1 MIHNRDE
8 LKECRQKAKADMET
22 AACRIL
28 VCSGTGCIATGSEKI
43 YNRFLKLANIT
54 PGVSVIFAPHD
65 EDTHIGLKKTGCQGF
80 CELGPLVRITK
91 NDETVQY
98 VKVQLDDCQELFER
112 AVLGDDV
119 VERLLYRKEKKVYRH
134 PKEIPFI
141 AKQTRIVLENC
152 GRFDAESID
161 EYMAS
166 GGFSALEKAMFEMTS
181 EEVIEEIDK
190 SGLRGRGGG
199 GFPTGQQMETGGTPE
214 RKSTLCRM

>member
-1 MIHNRDE
+1 M
-8 LKECRQKAKADMET
+8 
-22 AACRIL
+22 
-28 VCSGTGCIATGSEKI
+28 
-43 YNRFLKLANIT
+43 
-54 PGVSVIFAPHD
+54 SVIFAPHD

-112 AVLGDDV
+112 AVLGDEV

-166 GGFSALEKAMFEMTS
+166 GGFSALEKAMFEMITKDR
-181 EEVIEEIDK
+181 EGNFGDVV
-190 SGLRGRGGG
+190 L
-199 GFPTGQQMETGGTPE
+199 
-214 RKSTLCRM
+214 

>member
-112 AVLGDDV
+112 AVLGDEV
-119 VERLLYRKEKKVYRH
+119 VERLLYRKEKKVYRQGSFWRTADVLMQNPLTSTWH
-134 PKEIPFI
+134 PAVSLPWK
-141 AKQTRIVLENC
+141 KRC
-152 GRFDAESID
+152 
-161 EYMAS
+161 
-166 GGFSALEKAMFEMTS
+166 
-181 EEVIEEIDK
+181 
-190 SGLRGRGGG
+190 LR
-199 GFPTGQQMETGGTPE
+199 
-214 RKSTLCRM
+214 

>member
-1 MIHNRDE
+1 M
-8 LKECRQKAKADMET
+8 
-22 AACRIL
+22 
-28 VCSGTGCIATGSEKI
+28 
-43 YNRFLKLANIT
+43 
-54 PGVSVIFAPHD
+54 SVIFAPHD

-112 AVLGDDV
+112 AVLGDEV

-199 GFPTGQQMETGGTPE
+199 GFPDANGNRWHT
-214 RKSTLCRM
+214 RKKKYVMSYVMVMKVIRVLLWMVPLWKVIRTNCWKA

>member
-80 CELGPLVRITK
+80 CELGPLVRIQRG
-91 NDETVQY
+91 DEVIQY
-98 VKVQLDDCQELFER
+98 VKVQPEDCREIFEET
-112 AVLGDDV
+112 V
-119 VERLLYRKEKKVYRH
+119 VRG
-134 PKEIPFI
+134 EI
-141 AKQTRIVLENC
+141 V
-152 GRFDAESID
+152 
-161 EYMAS
+161 M
-166 GGFSALEKAMFEMTS
+166 M
-181 EEVIEEIDK
+181 
-190 SGLRGRGGG
+190 
-199 GFPTGQQMETGGTPE
+199 
-214 RKSTLCRM
+214 